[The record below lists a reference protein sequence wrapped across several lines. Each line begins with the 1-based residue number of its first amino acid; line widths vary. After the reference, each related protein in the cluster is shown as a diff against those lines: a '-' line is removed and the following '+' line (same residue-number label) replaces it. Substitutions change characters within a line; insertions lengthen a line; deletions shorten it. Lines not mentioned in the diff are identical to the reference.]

1 LFGVATAENASVR
14 ADKGLLGCIFSLI
27 LMVKVDAT
35 HTEHHPT
42 VFVEQLSE
50 DRAGRVGVGCWRAA
64 GSFVCLSVSPK
75 PFGNLTRLGGWPVG
89 YYRPTTASGLVGTAV
104 ARPAWARPGGAPPRM
119 ANSAKRMND
128 EIVDEVAPEQS
139 AEAEGAASEV
149 ADITNES
156 LRARTGVHT
165 RAAHVRMASGVRRL
179 EAWSGRADDALDRAG
194 RQTLAAGALLSRRG
208 GINETARVWRHVQR
222 SGRYL
227 YRRRHAVRVGQE
239 SVAAYRQLG
248 DRRRE
253 ALELNTLGRAYRD
266 RGEHQEA
273 IVCYTQAL
281 GIFQLLGNRRGECL
295 SLSNLGLAH
304 DAQGNRPKA
313 VHCYEQAL
321 DIARLLGDRQIEGQI
336 LANLATT
343 YRRQGRGHEAR
354 DLWEQALGLL
364 TPGTAAHHELA
375 EHLGHDA

>member
-1 LFGVATAENASVR
+1 
-14 ADKGLLGCIFSLI
+14 
-27 LMVKVDAT
+27 
-35 HTEHHPT
+35 
-42 VFVEQLSE
+42 
-50 DRAGRVGVGCWRAA
+50 
-64 GSFVCLSVSPK
+64 
-75 PFGNLTRLGGWPVG
+75 
-89 YYRPTTASGLVGTAV
+89 
-104 ARPAWARPGGAPPRM
+104 M

-128 EIVDEVAPEQS
+128 EIVDEVAPERS
-139 AEAEGAASEV
+139 AEAEGVADDATNEV
-149 ADITNES
+149 ADVANES

-165 RAAHVRMASGVRRL
+165 RAAQVRMASGVRRL
-179 EAWSGRADDALDRAG
+179 DAWSGRADAALDRAG
-194 RQTLAAGALLSRRG
+194 RQTLATGAQLSRRG
-208 GINETARVWRHVQR
+208 INETGRAWRHVQR
-222 SGRYL
+222 SGHYL

-343 YRRQGRGHEAR
+343 YRRQGRGREAR

-364 TPGTAAHHELA
+364 TPGTAAHQELA
-375 EHLGHDA
+375 EHLGHGA